1 MAGIPKGR
9 RVGRAAVNAVRAL
22 FEQYDHIV
30 QEIDG
35 QNDFGEDLFLTFSED
50 GRTTGD
56 VVKIQVKGGAS
67 WRRANGYSI
76 PVEQHGEV
84 WSDGNLPVLCIV
96 YDPETCGLYWANATK
111 RLRSARYA
119 GESLSRIGISSSAKL
134 DESTLDAFV
143 AEVRRYVGR
152 YRGGQAVRTHL
163 GEMAGVDFDPSDQVL
178 HFVNEYGEDLIFWQ
192 VKGEDHAT
200 LLHSDLDWE
209 PRLIT
214 PDSLRFAGGLTER
227 LGTETEM
234 PEGLRSLADV
244 PTVGDVILNLPEAMW
259 LAACFSATRWA
270 RDVTDDAEDFEDDEG
285 FEHACIDAEVADD
298 YVIEQILDRLEVEPE
313 LMARSIE
320 ALRNAAD
327 FDASSLSEL
336 GALESDP
343 AVVAEVKSL
352 SRESAESA
360 SFEALRLA
368 IFYLIDR
375 VYIGA
380 PSLPLAEQIR
390 IGWRVPEPDAP
401 NVG

>member
-35 QNDFGEDLFLTFSED
+35 QNDFGEDLILTFSED

-67 WRRANGYSI
+67 WCRANGYSI
-76 PVEQHGEV
+76 PVEQHGDV
-84 WSDGNLPVLCIV
+84 WSDGNLPVLCV
-96 YDPETCGLYWANATK
+96 VFDPKTCSLYWANATEQ
-111 RLRSARYA
+111 LRSARCA
-119 GESLSRIGISSSAKL
+119 GASLSRIGISSSAKL

-214 PDSLRFAGGLTER
+214 PDSLRFTGGLTER
-227 LGTETEM
+227 IGAEI
-234 PEGLRSLADV
+234 PKGLRSLADV
-244 PTVGDVILNLPEAMW
+244 PNVGDMILNLPEALW
-259 LAACFSATRWA
+259 LAACFSATNWA
-270 RDVTDDAEDFEDDEG
+270 RDFMDDDGFEDDEG
-285 FEHACIDAEVADD
+285 SEHACAEAEVADD
-298 YVIEQILDRLEVEPE
+298 YVIEQILDRLEIEPE

-320 ALRNAAD
+320 ALRNVAD
-327 FDASSLSEL
+327 FDVNSLNEL

-343 AVVAEVKSL
+343 AVVAEVTSL
-352 SRESAESA
+352 SRASVESA

-375 VYIGA
+375 VSIGV
-380 PSLPLAEQIR
+380 PSLPLVEQIR
-390 IGWRVPEPDAP
+390 IVWRVPESDAP
-401 NVG
+401 NVT